1 MNIAKAKVLLFQR
14 MFWSKKTIES
24 EEFKTLFAKFE
35 NLRIEVES
43 VKIELALYKQKLH
56 KKAGIKLKEE
66 PEEEENKGE
75 PKVLLSPF
83 GTTLK

>member
-1 MNIAKAKVLLFQR
+1 

-24 EEFKTLFAKFE
+24 DEFKKLFGMFE

-56 KKAGIKLKEE
+56 KKAGIKLKEDV
-66 PEEEENKGE
+66 EEEENNKAPQILLTPAGSI
-75 PKVLLSPF
+75 PK
-83 GTTLK
+83 

>member
-1 MNIAKAKVLLFQR
+1 

-66 PEEEENKGE
+66 QEEDENKGE

-83 GTTLK
+83 GTILK